1 MLYCNNCCKCQ
12 CLVIIN
18 LTTLNYPLVCHTGA
32 TLMASACIVQWN
44 PLNTNSLKMKY
55 RLTRNIFQVPSII
68 IYTAVLKYTHNTKL
82 DYTKICLTRKN
93 ILTLTSIF
101 MLKAKNS
108 SCLPSSQQRQMF
120 WVEIRA
126 KFGQNIDK
134 LITAILST
142 PFFVVTIN
150 RTNPLYPCTSHR

>member
-1 MLYCNNCCKCQ
+1 MGPN
-12 CLVIIN
+12 
-18 LTTLNYPLVCHTGA
+18 GE
-32 TLMASACIVQWN
+32 MDVQWN

-82 DYTKICLTRKN
+82 DNTKICLTRKN

-150 RTNPLYPCTSHR
+150 RTNPYTLVLAIDNYVESQKLG

>member
-1 MLYCNNCCKCQ
+1 MYDR
-12 CLVIIN
+12 VHIY
-18 LTTLNYPLVCHTGA
+18 TY
-32 TLMASACIVQWN
+32 VQWN

-55 RLTRNIFQVPSII
+55 RLTRNIFEVPSII
-68 IYTAVLKYTHNTKL
+68 IYTAVLKYAHN
-82 DYTKICLTRKN
+82 TKICLTQEN

-108 SCLPSSQQRQMF
+108 SYLPSSQQRQLF
-120 WVEIRA
+120 SVEIRA
-126 KFGQNIDK
+126 KFGQNIGK
-134 LITAILST
+134 LITLVLILST